1 MIANNVGAGVLVAIV
16 GAGALVAIVGAG
28 ALVAIATAVWFK
40 WIEARHDRAF
50 AEQGERLNAG
60 LRYSPG
66 VWASG
71 AAPRWK
77 TSDDQT
83 EIG

>member
-1 MIANNVGAGVLVAIV
+1 MIANNV

-66 VWASG
+66 G
-71 AAPRWK
+71 LGKRRRTPLENER
-77 TSDDQT
+77 
-83 EIG
+83 